1 MKPPFQKCYLEYKGI
16 EVVNSVPFA
25 SQMSFLNDLKYFLLS
40 RQFLE
45 SVYYI
50 IGLKSAVKG
59 IIHPSFLAER
69 RVGSVAQDSN
79 GIEYAWYRCE
89 SI

>member
-1 MKPPFQKCYLEYKGI
+1 MKPPLQKCYLEYKGI
-16 EVVNSVPFA
+16 KVVYSVPFA
-25 SQMSFLNDLKYFLLS
+25 SQMSILNDLKYFLLS

-59 IIHPSFLAER
+59 IIHPSLLAER
-69 RVGSVAQDSN
+69 RVGLVFVTGRGGA
-79 GIEYAWYRCE
+79 GFYP
-89 SI
+89 